1 MQLGEAYRD
10 VARYDEAARTIR
22 LALDVDP
29 RPAQYW
35 NSLGTVLGAAGR
47 MSEAERA
54 RAFDAGL
61 AAYRNGD
68 FFEAHELLEPAWMGT
83 DDPVERDLYQGLIK
97 LAAAYVHGVRGNPA
111 GIAKNLVGARARLA
125 AVVEAGEL
133 PASLPPAARDL
144 DVGSLVTAVDARL
157 AELAALDRAPSHGL
171 SGPPVL

>member
-1 MQLGEAYRD
+1 VTTARAANDRPGEGAT
-10 VARYDEAARTIR
+10 RTG
-22 LALDVDP
+22 AGA
-29 RPAQYW
+29 RPAT
-35 NSLGTVLGAAGR
+35 SRPATVLQGGR
-47 MSEAERA
+47 DKAFRPKSEAERA

-61 AAYRNGD
+61 AAYRDGD

-157 AELAALDRAPSHGL
+157 AELAALDRDPSHGL